1 MSAKR
6 DTSKKRD
13 EILDAAIREFEAVGY
28 DNTSMDRI
36 AETAGVSKRTVYNH
50 FASKEALFE
59 AALNRLKGS
68 VDRLKAI
75 PYDPRRSLAE
85 QLAEFIDAKRAVA
98 SNPAWLRMA
107 KVVMA
112 VFVAHPE
119 LARETMESLA
129 EDEDQF
135 VLWLKAATAD
145 GQLRVDDPH
154 RVADIFWAM
163 VSGAFFWPRLFLGP
177 VDDAEVLAL
186 KKEMI
191 TLFLARYGIA

>member
-6 DTSKKRD
+6 DTSKKRN
-13 EILDAAIREFEAVGY
+13 EILDAAIGEFESVGY

-36 AETAGVSKRTVYNH
+36 AEAAGVSKRTVYNH

-59 AALNRLKGS
+59 AAFNRLKES
-68 VDRLKAI
+68 VERLKAI
-75 PYDPRRSLAE
+75 PYDPNRSLAE

-98 SNPAWLRMA
+98 SNPAWLRLS

-119 LARETMESLA
+119 LARETMERLA

-135 VLWLKAATAD
+135 VSWLKRATAD
-145 GQLRVDDPH
+145 GRLVVEDPQ
-154 RVADIFWAM
+154 RAADVFWGT
-163 VSGAFFWPRLFLGP
+163 VTGTFFWPRLFLGP
-177 VDDAEVLAL
+177 VDDAEAAAL
-186 KKEMI
+186 KEEMVA
-191 TLFLARYGIA
+191 LFLARYGAN